1 MKPIRT
7 LITLSTILVCLPA
20 SAQTQQRA
28 SGGGLAERFKQLD
41 RNGDG
46 KVSREE
52 GGSLPFFDAADKN
65 KDGFLTSEE
74 VQAYFAA
81 RRTSRPAA
89 EQSAQR
95 RTTSENELV
104 RKLDIRYAATPGVEA
119 NSQSLDV
126 YAPKGAKNAPVLVF
140 IHGGGWRNGDKSNP
154 GVGARPA
161 AHFCAEGFLFVSIN
175 YRLTPAGK
183 HPVNIQDVAE
193 AMAWVHDHIAEYGG
207 DPNQISVAGHSAG
220 GHLAAL
226 VATDERRLQADGKS
240 LNILK
245 HAVLLDPAAYDIPH
259 YLKEWAPPNG
269 GMKRLYEN
277 AFGANASDLRD
288 GSPQSHIAPGKNIPP
303 MLIFYT
309 GDRMAADKAAPA
321 FADALTKAG
330 APSRAVDTVTLSHA
344 DILSK
349 AAEKGHPLSQ
359 LMLRFLK
366 GESAL
371 SLPAKLDGT
380 TAAPTA
386 PPASSASK
394 KPVAAKPTAGA
405 ANHNAP
411 FPVTFTKDYTP
422 GTEDRHGQ
430 FMGGTETMR
439 LAAHNGMLFAGNGFW
454 TDQPGSDP
462 QPGAQILV
470 KRGPNE
476 AWEVERSFP
485 GALRINCMEPVT
497 FTTDSTGKRLPKPVE
512 LLLADAGLIEA
523 RNRGPLRVWVR
534 DDKAQE
540 WVESAVTDRAAR
552 AYVRAFGQQRDTVTG
567 VDHVFAGT
575 GAGEVYAGVY
585 DAAAAGHIRWNPKPE
600 YANPDFDNS
609 AFRRCQ
615 GFCVANGKAYAS
627 ISPSLVERRDG
638 ASPSWTEV
646 FRWKPQEGRAGQ
658 GLRGITAVPAL
669 DGDHQVILG
678 SREQEGRILR
688 IDPKHNYAVELELDS
703 RRFFEA
709 QWGRVIG
716 GKLVAYNRFVPGRHS
731 QTGKPIHW
739 VSVQAVKPDDRNAAW
754 LLIRNLDASYELVR
768 VSDETLPK
776 PGLLV
781 STRTVEIA
789 PWSDHEIFTGG
800 YDGAANN
807 RHNHNTAWI
816 YKATV
821 RGRNIEFPA
830 PDFKQMDKQPPQGE
844 PL

>member
-1 MKPIRT
+1 MRT
-7 LITLSTILVCLPA
+7 ITIISLSAILVCIAA

-28 SGGGLAERFKQLD
+28 AGGGLAERFKQLD

-65 KDGFLTSEE
+65 KDGFVTTEE

-81 RRTSRPAA
+81 RRTARPSA

-95 RTTSENELV
+95 RATPPSASENELV
-104 RKLDIRYAATPGVEA
+104 RKLDIRYATMEGVEA
-119 NSQSLDV
+119 KFHSLDV
-126 YAPKGAKNAPVLVF
+126 YAPKNAKGLPVLIF
-140 IHGGGWRNGDKSNP
+140 IHGGGWRGGDKANP

-161 AHFCAEGFLFVSIN
+161 AHFCAEGFVFVSIN

-183 HPVNIQDVAE
+183 HPVNIQDVAK
-193 AMAWVHDHIAEYGG
+193 AVAWVHNHIAEHGG
-207 DPNQISVAGHSAG
+207 DPNQLSIAGHSAG

-226 VATDERRLQADGKS
+226 IATDEKRLQAEGKS

-245 HAVLLDPAAYDIPH
+245 RAVLLDPAAYDIPR

-269 GMKRLYEN
+269 GMKLLYEN

-288 GSPQSHIAPGKNIPP
+288 GSPQAHIAPGKNIPP
-303 MLIFYT
+303 MLMFYT

-330 APSRAVDTVTLSHA
+330 TPSRAVDTVTLSHG

-359 LMLRFLK
+359 LVLRFLK
-366 GESAL
+366 GDDVTTFPARLESAT
-371 SLPAKLDGT
+371 K
-380 TAAPTA
+380 AAGRDE
-386 PPASSASK
+386 PPARPLPKSFTGTGE
-394 KPVAAKPTAGA
+394 PAARPYLNKENT
-405 ANHNAP
+405 AP

-422 GTEDRHGQ
+422 GTKDRNGQ

-439 LAAHNGMLFAGNGFW
+439 LAAHQGMLFAGLGFW

-462 QPGAQILV
+462 SPGAQILV
-470 KRGPNE
+470 KRGPNS
-476 AWEVERSFP
+476 AWELERNFT

-497 FTTDSTGKRLPKPVE
+497 FTTDGAGKPLPKPVK

-523 RNRGPLRVWVR
+523 HNRGGPLSVWVR
-534 DDKAQE
+534 DDDANR
-540 WVESAVTDRAAR
+540 WVENPVTDRSAR
-552 AYVRAFGQQRDTVTG
+552 AYIRAFGQQRDTVTG

-585 DAAAAGHIRWNPKPE
+585 DAAAPGRIRWNAKPE
-600 YANPDFDNS
+600 YANPDFDGG

-627 ISPSLVERRDG
+627 ISPSLVERKDG
-638 ASPSWTEV
+638 TKPSWVEV

-658 GLRGITAVPAL
+658 GLRGITAVP
-669 DGDHQVILG
+669 DPKGGKHEVILG

-688 IDPKHNYAVELELDS
+688 IDPLDNYRVDLELQSDAFL
-703 RRFFEA
+703 REKLGNFR
-709 QWGRVIG
+709 G
-716 GKLVAYNRFVPGRHS
+716 GKLVAYNRFEPGKDPR
-731 QTGKPIHW
+731 TGKPIHW
-739 VSVQAVKPDDRNAAW
+739 VTVAGVHLDDPAAAW
-754 LLIRNLDASYELVR
+754 LMIRHADAKYETVR
-768 VSDETLPK
+768 VFDPALSDPPT
-776 PGLLV
+776 LV
-781 STRTVEIA
+781 STRTLEFA
-789 PWSDHEIFTGG
+789 PWSEREFYTGG

-807 RHNHNTAWI
+807 RQNHNTAWI
-816 YKATV
+816 YKATLK
-821 RGRNIEFPA
+821 EKP
-830 PDFKQMDKQPPQGE
+830 
-844 PL
+844 